1 VCAADSANQLHF
13 ALRADPKTLDP
24 LMVTEESGDAISYL
38 TQATLLR
45 INRKTQKAEPALA
58 TSWKV
63 AADGKTV
70 TFQLRHGVKFSDGT
84 PFDSADIKYTLD
96 RLLDP
101 VQKVPAGDELR
112 SVAKI
117 QSLEAGGPYEITFKF
132 AAPLA
137 DLAGRFDEIPILSSH
152 STKPGQ
158 AVLGPFQVT
167 EYTAGSSLLLSRNPN
182 YWKRDAQGH
191 SLPYLDSIRID
202 IQQNRDL
209 ELARFRRGE
218 LHFISVLDADNF
230 ERLGQEDAHQA
241 VDAGPALDAEMLWV
255 NQSRQAPIP
264 DYKKAWFAST
274 NFRQALSAA
283 ISREAIVKL
292 VYRGAAREAFGPISP
307 AAKDWY
313 HPKLRPTKQDPAAA
327 RVLLEKDGFKASS
340 DGQLRDRAGNAVEFS
355 VITNAG
361 NKNRAR
367 MAALVQQDLAQVG
380 IRLNIVTLDMG
391 SVVERMMK
399 SLNYE
404 AVLLGVSGTALDPA
418 DQASLWM
425 SKSSTHQWNPNQKSP
440 ETPWEAEIDGLMQT
454 LSSVYDPA
462 KRKKAADRLQEIVVE
477 QRPLIYLV
485 HPDALV
491 AVSPVLR
498 GVAPVV
504 LSPRVFWNA
513 EYLQLASQVSQNR

>member
-1 VCAADSANQLHF
+1 
-13 ALRADPKTLDP
+13 
-24 LMVTEESGDAISYL
+24 MVTEESGDAISYL

-45 INRKTQKAEPALA
+45 LNRQTQKPEPSLA

-63 AADGKTV
+63 APDGKTV

-84 PFDSADIKYTLD
+84 PFDAHDVEYTLG

-101 VQKVPAGDELR
+101 QQKVPAGDELR

-117 QSLEAGGPYEITFKF
+117 EKIESGGPYEIAIRF

-137 DLAGRFDEIPILSSH
+137 DLTGRFDEIPILSAR

-167 EYTAGSSLLLSRNPN
+167 EYTPGASLLLARNPN

-191 SLPYLDSIRID
+191 PLPYIEAIRID

-218 LHFISVLDADNF
+218 LHFISALDADNF
-230 ERLGQEDAHQA
+230 DRLRQEGDAGAAPRA
-241 VDAGPALDAEMLWV
+241 VDAGPGLDAEMLWV
-255 NQSRQAPIP
+255 NQSHSAPIP
-264 DYKKAWFAST
+264 DYKRAWFQSA
-274 NFRQALSAA
+274 NFRQALSSA

-292 VYRGAAREAFGPISP
+292 VYHGAAQEAFGPISP
-307 AAKDWY
+307 AAKEWI
-313 HPKLRPTKQDPAAA
+313 HPQLRPQKQNLAEA
-327 RVLLEKDGFKASS
+327 RAWLARDDFQSAS
-340 DGQLRDRAGNAVEFS
+340 DGQLRDRSGNVVEFS

-361 NKNRAR
+361 NKARAR
-367 MAALVQQDLAQVG
+367 MAALVQQDLAQLG

-399 SLNYE
+399 TLNYE

-425 SKSSTHQWNPNQKSP
+425 SNSSTHQWNPNQKAP
-440 ETPWEAEIDGLMQT
+440 ETAWEAEIDGLMRVLT
-454 LSSVYDPA
+454 STYDPV
-462 KRKKAADRLQEIVVE
+462 KRKKATHRLQEIVCE

-491 AVSPVLR
+491 AVSGALK
-498 GVAPVV
+498 GAAPVV
-504 LSPRVFWNA
+504 LSPRVFWNI
-513 EYLQLASQVSQNR
+513 EYLAVVN